1 LIEQTPVA
9 DDEPKLEEPKPNDEP
24 PPLPATGIQGDGP
37 PDGFGLSGTGST
49 GTGNGR
55 GLGGSGRPSSR
66 WGWYAAKVQTA
77 VRDTISR
84 YPRTREAV
92 VNQQVRLWPD
102 ASGRISRAHLVG
114 STGDPALD
122 TAITDALT
130 GLQLSEPPPSDMPA
144 PILLRLSSR
153 RP

>member
-1 LIEQTPVA
+1 
-9 DDEPKLEEPKPNDEP
+9 
-24 PPLPATGIQGDGP
+24 
-37 PDGFGLSGTGST
+37 
-49 GTGNGR
+49 
-55 GLGGSGRPSSR
+55 
-66 WGWYAAKVQTA
+66 